1 LLQTKKP
8 ENRLHAT
15 SISTP
20 SGLQPV
26 KLGKALHLQHIP
38 FSELVIPWEAAVNAN
53 AEPEQGASSTR
64 SPGPLAH
71 AAITPDSAKALKA
84 MKQHG
89 LEDLKASIGQ
99 FGLLKPLEVAELPEQ
114 LEFFFGKGKYAIIDG
129 QRRYFAIRELLRL
142 PTEHDERDEKESLA
156 THPAQDHVKKAE
168 TQAKEKFERLT
179 IRDYVLV
186 PCLVYPHK
194 TYLQMM
200 RHSTEGSRFTA
211 KPPRIYRDVIEEM
224 LRQGTPDL
232 TPDDLTNLWETRKKI
247 EDERQA
253 IEKTLQEIRHRNG
266 VESSGTHEEQT

>member
-1 LLQTKKP
+1 MLQTKRH
-8 ENRLHAT
+8 ENRLHAG
-15 SISTP
+15 SISTNV
-20 SGLQPV
+20 GLQPV
-26 KLGKALHLQHIP
+26 KLGKEMHLQHIP
-38 FSELVIPWEAAVNAN
+38 FSELVIPWEAVVNAN
-53 AEPEQGASSTR
+53 AESEQDGASVK
-64 SPGPLAH
+64 SPGTRTHGAL
-71 AAITPDSAKALKA
+71 TPDSTKALKA
-84 MKQHG
+84 VKQQG

-129 QRRYFAIRELLRL
+129 QRRYFALRELLRL
-142 PTEHDERDEKESLA
+142 PTEHDERDEKENLA
-156 THPAQDHVKKAE
+156 THPAESHIKKAE
-168 TQAKEKFERLT
+168 TQAKEKFEHLT

-232 TPDDLTNLWETRKKI
+232 GPDDLSNLWETRKRI

-253 IEKTLQEIRHRNG
+253 IEQTLQEIRRRNG
-266 VESSGTHEEQT
+266 VKGSIAHGDRT